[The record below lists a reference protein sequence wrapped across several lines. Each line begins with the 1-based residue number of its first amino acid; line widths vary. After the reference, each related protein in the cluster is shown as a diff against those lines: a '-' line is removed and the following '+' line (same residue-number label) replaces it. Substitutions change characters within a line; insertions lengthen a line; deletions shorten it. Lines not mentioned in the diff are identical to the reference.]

1 MGHPLRSLPTTE
13 DNRTS
18 GGRCSPSC
26 AKRFSRE
33 KALRP
38 IVCEILLQ
46 LLPWRFCNFTRER
59 SSSSE
64 NLTENTTV
72 RAFCIRRKA
81 YSSLE
86 SRRQNSHSA
95 SLCVVQMMQQ
105 NHLFFLIV
113 SDVFVCVFVRLYS
126 QFTTKATVA
135 PRGRTPDGHME
146 V

>member
-1 MGHPLRSLPTTE
+1 MQLQEHKTMGDPLRSLPTE

-18 GGRCSPSC
+18 RGRYSPSW

-64 NLTENTTV
+64 NLTENPTV
-72 RAFCIRRKA
+72 RAFCSWRKA

-86 SRRQNSHSA
+86 CRLQNSADHNST
-95 SLCVVQMMQQ
+95 
-105 NHLFFLIV
+105 HRLFSVLHFLTLTTLPLSSYSELQRHYSV
-113 SDVFVCVFVRLYS
+113 NSDRS
-126 QFTTKATVA
+126 TAGEKN
-135 PRGRTPDGHME
+135 R
-146 V
+146 